1 MITLSA
7 MRPAPP
13 RLLIESLFV
22 TLNAVPTKI
31 VRPVVRAQGLD
42 DVRGF
47 AVAALAAMHSEVFDA
62 HWLA

>member
-1 MITLSA
+1 
-7 MRPAPP
+7 MRTIGAAPP